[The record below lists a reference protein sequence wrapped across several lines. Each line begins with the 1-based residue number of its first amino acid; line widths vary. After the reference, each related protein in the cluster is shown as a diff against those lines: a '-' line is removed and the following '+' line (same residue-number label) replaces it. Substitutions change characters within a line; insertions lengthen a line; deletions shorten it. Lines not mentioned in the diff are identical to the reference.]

1 MNITLKL
8 TGCLVLLTACSH
20 ASALTPLRLPPEV
33 TTFIE
38 ERKICDHFRGEPF
51 EGDSPEQVE
60 RREYLLDSF
69 DIYCAGTDKRLAAL
83 KRRYKDNPAVM
94 RRLSEFEER
103 VE

>member
-1 MNITLKL
+1 MNITSKFA
-8 TGCLVLLTACSH
+8 GCLVLLTACSH
-20 ASALTPLRLPPEV
+20 ASALTPPRPPSEV

-38 ERKICDHFRGEPF
+38 ERKTCDYIRRQVIE
-51 EGDSPEQVE
+51 EDSPEQVA
-60 RREYLLDSF
+60 RRERLLDSF

>member
-1 MNITLKL
+1 M
-8 TGCLVLLTACSH
+8 
-20 ASALTPLRLPPEV
+20 
-33 TTFIE
+33 
-38 ERKICDHFRGEPF
+38 
-51 EGDSPEQVE
+51 
-60 RREYLLDSF
+60 LDSS